1 MAKAKRGG
9 AFGLMRG
16 SVGPVTYSIGLDG
29 IGKKQQVIREKP
41 VEVKNP
47 RTRAQAI
54 QRMKLKPIYNMERL
68 LADIVDHSFKGVP
81 VGVQSRQYF
90 RKLAM
95 TQQDVPFQIKGS
107 LDVFPGGYQISEG
120 SLGDTTAVLRKGT
133 NAYSAQYNLLAP
145 YVAGFTLP
153 DTQAEAV
160 VNDWAS
166 MSAEILALNPT
177 LKNGD
182 EIAVLNFF
190 VQKIGNAYS
199 TTMIKRRMILDT
211 NFTTET
217 PESFMP
223 GADRTKIKWI
233 NIIYAAYTYNKEAF
247 EKSSKLMESFH
258 AGNSGREW
266 FNLFFG
272 NDNNADSGQTIS
284 VGNGTTFIGVTDSDV
299 LLNVAT
305 ADTVNNLLDGKLA
318 ALAFVAS
325 REVEGEW
332 NFTTADICLAQG
344 LLNLVNTQV
353 RMEAAIAS
361 YMADDTAKQASS
373 NYFLRLATG
382 EEKIAVSVFPI
393 RAMTQGQSITPTVIG
408 GIDMESENGA
418 KYLFTREVSGTTV
431 VLDAP
436 YGNVLTITVPP
447 AEEGG
452 QSSTVNVTP
461 VMVYG
466 LYEFVS
472 ENDIL

>member
-54 QRMKLKPIYNMERL
+54 QRMKLKPIYNMERI

-81 VGVQSRQYF
+81 IGIQSRQYF

-120 SLGDTTAVLRKGT
+120 SLGDTTAVLRPSE
-133 NAYSAQYNLLAP
+133 NAFSAQYQAMAP
-145 YVAGFTLP
+145 FVAGFTLP
-153 DTQAEAV
+153 DSQADAV
-160 VNDWAS
+160 VNDWADL
-166 MSAEILALNPT
+166 SAEILALNPT
-177 LKNGD
+177 LRNGD

-190 VQKIGNAYS
+190 VQKIGNTYS
-199 TTMIKRRMILDT
+199 TSMIKRRMILDT
-211 NFTTET
+211 NFTRET

-223 GADRTKIKWI
+223 AASRKSVKWI
-233 NIIYAAYTYNKEAF
+233 NIIYAAYSYNQELFAQYPD
-247 EKSSKLMESFH
+247 LMNSH
-258 AGNSGREW
+258 AAAASGRAY
-266 FNLFFG
+266 FTQFFG
-272 NDNNADSGQTIS
+272 NDNYAESGQTIS
-284 VGNGTTFIGVTDSDV
+284 VGHGTTFIGVSNTAN
-299 LLNVAT
+299 LTNVAT
-305 ADTVNNLLDGKLA
+305 ATTIDNLLKGQLA

-325 REVEGEW
+325 REVDGEW
-332 NFTTADICLAQG
+332 NFTTADICMSQG

-408 GIDMESENGA
+408 GIDMESETGA
-418 KYLFTREVSGTTV
+418 KYLFTREMDGDTV

-436 YGNVLTITVPP
+436 YGNALTITIPP
-447 AEEGG
+447 SEEGG
-452 QSSTVNVTP
+452 ASTTVYVTP
-461 VMVYG
+461 ALVYG
-466 LYEFVS
+466 VYEFVS